1 MSDSTRSREPA
12 KSVDVSGKGDRLVT
26 SGFVSLLSVSF
37 LEAANDNL
45 LKQILMLM
53 VVTGGLWANQLGDGT
68 QGIISLVLSVPFI
81 FLSGYAGLIADKYS
95 KQRVIFWVKVA
106 EVPIAICALIG
117 LLLGSFWLSVVAL
130 LCLGIHSTFLGP
142 AKYGVIPDL
151 VGNHRLSQANG
162 FINALT
168 NVAVILGSLAAGP
181 LADLYYPTTK
191 QAVVATSALDVADG
205 ENATVVAAST
215 TTPHDDYVLVPDPSR
230 QPQRLPIG
238 ITLVLVSVLGLVA
251 ITAMPKMQPVDPN
264 LTLSFDFLRGHMQ
277 TLKDAS
283 RPVMVVLMSW
293 SGFYFIGALALLLIP
308 EYRSVLGVSNSSI
321 TSLVGALA
329 ISIVIGSCA
338 VGWLSGRS
346 IRPYYALLGAA
357 GMTFSFA
364 IMGIAPMTYERLAIL
379 ISLVGISAGFYIV
392 PLQSLLQYL
401 SPPAERGRFFGTAN
415 ALSFVFIAASGVLF
429 FALRQAGVPTERMPL
444 VCAGLAFL
452 GTIVGMLELKQI
464 MRTNKNVS
472 IT

>member
-1 MSDSTRSREPA
+1 
-12 KSVDVSGKGDRLVT
+12 
-26 SGFVSLLSVSF
+26 
-37 LEAANDNL
+37 
-45 LKQILMLM
+45 
-53 VVTGGLWANQLGDGT
+53 
-68 QGIISLVLSVPFI
+68 
-81 FLSGYAGLIADKYS
+81 
-95 KQRVIFWVKVA
+95 
-106 EVPIAICALIG
+106 
-117 LLLGSFWLSVVAL
+117 
-130 LCLGIHSTFLGP
+130 
-142 AKYGVIPDL
+142 
-151 VGNHRLSQANG
+151 LSQANG

-181 LADLYYPTTK
+181 LADLYYPTAK
-191 QAVVATSALDVADG
+191 QAVAATAALEVADG
-205 ENATVVAAST
+205 ENATVVAAT
-215 TTPHDDYVLVPDPSR
+215 TATPQDDYVLIPDPSR
-230 QPQRLPIG
+230 QPQRLPVG
-238 ITLVLVSVLGLVA
+238 ITLVLVSVAGLLA

-264 LTLSFDFLRGHMQ
+264 VTLSFDFLRGHMQ

-308 EYRSVLGVSNSSI
+308 EYRAVLGVSNSSI
-321 TSLVGALA
+321 TSLTGMLA

-357 GMTFSFA
+357 GMTVCFA

-379 ISLVGISAGFYIV
+379 MSLVGISAGFYIV

-415 ALSFVFIAASGVLF
+415 ALSFAFIAASGVLF
-429 FALRQAGVPTERMPL
+429 FVLRQSGVPTERMPL
-444 VCAGLAFL
+444 VCAGLALF
-452 GTIVGMLELKQI
+452 GTIVGMVELKRL
-464 MRTNKNVS
+464 MGTNENGS